1 MEEDAVSEKRDVVI
15 AGAGFSGLAMGIKLR
30 QSGRD
35 DFVILE
41 RAAEVG
47 GVWELNTYP
56 GCTCDVPSH
65 LYSLSFAP
73 NPNWSH
79 TYSTQPEIRDYLRGV
94 ADRFSLRPHI
104 RAGVAVEAATWS
116 EDAQQWTLETSAGR
130 YTCSVF
136 ISAVGPLTE
145 PNLPN
150 VPGLSEFEGR
160 LMHSARW
167 DHDYAIDGKRVAS
180 IGTGASAIQYVPKI
194 VDRVERLHVFQRTP
208 PWVMPHGDRP
218 IADWERRLYR
228 TVPLAQELV
237 RQGVWASREL
247 LVLGMAKEPRLLGLL
262 ERLARSHMEKA
273 ISDPELRRRVTPD
286 YTIGCKRL
294 LPSNQWYPALA
305 KPNVELVSGGLAE
318 VRGRTVV
325 GSDGSEAEVDAIIL
339 GTGYHVTD
347 IPFAD
352 RVQGRDGAI
361 LQDAWAGSPR
371 AYLGT
376 SIPGF
381 PNFFMLLGPNTG
393 LGHSSMVYMI
403 ESQVAHV
410 LGALTGMAA
419 AGANRIE
426 VRHDAYERFNRQL
439 DGRMQGTVWDTGGC
453 TSFYVDRTGRNA
465 TIWPDF
471 TWRFRHRTRQSPLE
485 AYTMSAAQLEL
496 MAA

>member
-1 MEEDAVSEKRDVVI
+1 MAQDTGIVI
-15 AGAGFSGLAMGIKLR
+15 VGAGFSGLAMAIKLKAL
-30 QSGRD
+30 GRE
-35 DFVILE
+35 DFVVLE
-41 RAAEVG
+41 RAEEVG

-79 TYSTQPEIRDYLRGV
+79 TYSRQPEIRDYLRRI
-94 ADRFSLRPHI
+94 ADEFGLRPQVCT
-104 RAGVAVEAATWS
+104 GVAVQGAAWS
-116 EDAQQWTLETSAGR
+116 DDEQRWTIETSDGR
-130 YTCSVF
+130 YTSSVF

-145 PNLPN
+145 PNLPD
-150 VPGLSEFEGR
+150 VPGLEDFEGK

-167 DHDYAIDGKRVAS
+167 DHDFDLRGKRVAS
-180 IGTGASAIQYVPKI
+180 IGTGASAIQYVPRI
-194 VDRVERLHVFQRTP
+194 ADEVEQLYVFQRTP
-208 PWVMPHGDRP
+208 PWIMPHGNRP

-228 TVPLAQELV
+228 AVPALQEAV
-237 RQGVWASREL
+237 RRSVYAAREL

-262 ERLARSHMEKA
+262 ARLSRSHMEKA
-273 ISDPELRRRVTPD
+273 ISDPELQRKLTPD

-294 LPSNQWYPALA
+294 LPSNHWYPALA
-305 KPNVELVSGGLAE
+305 KPNVKLLTSGLAE

-325 GSDGSEAEVDAIIL
+325 ASDGTEVEVDAIIL

-352 RVQGRDGAI
+352 HVRGREGAV
-361 LQDAWAGSPR
+361 LQDVWAGSPR

-376 SIPGF
+376 SIPDF

-410 LGALTGMAA
+410 LAA
-419 AGANRIE
+419 IEAMGDAGASTIE
-426 VRHDAYERFNRQL
+426 VRREAYEGYNQAVER
-439 DGRMQGTVWDTGGC
+439 RMQGTVWETGGC
-453 TSFYVDRTGRNA
+453 SSYYIDRTGRNA

-471 TWRFRHRTRQSPLE
+471 TWRFRHRARRSPGQAYRLTSPTRELV
-485 AYTMSAAQLEL
+485 SA
-496 MAA
+496 

>member
-1 MEEDAVSEKRDVVI
+1 MGQQTGVVI
-15 AGAGFSGLAMGIKLR
+15 AGAGFSGLAMAIKLKET
-30 QSGRD
+30 GRE

-41 RAAEVG
+41 RAADVG

-73 NPNWSH
+73 NPAWSH
-79 TYSTQPEIRDYLRGV
+79 TYSRQPEIRDYLRRT
-94 ADRFSLRPHI
+94 ANDFALRPHI
-104 RAGVAVEAATWS
+104 RTGVEVQSAAWS
-116 EDAQQWTLETSAGR
+116 EDDQRWTLETSAGT

-145 PNLPN
+145 PNLPD
-150 VPGLSEFEGR
+150 VPGLEDFEGK

-167 DHDYAIDGKRVAS
+167 DHDFDLRGLRVAS
-180 IGTGASAIQYVPKI
+180 IGTGASAIQYVPEI
-194 VDRVERLHVFQRTP
+194 VDQVRQLYIFQRTP
-208 PWVMPHGDRP
+208 PWVMPHGNRP

-228 TVPLAQELV
+228 SVPLLQELV
-237 RQGVWASREL
+237 RQGVYAAREL

-262 ERLARSHMEKA
+262 ERLSRHHLEKA
-273 ISDPELRRRVTPD
+273 ISDPELVRKVTPD

-294 LPSNQWYPALA
+294 LPSNHWYPALA
-305 KPNVELVSGGLAE
+305 KPNVELLTSGLAE
-318 VRGRTVV
+318 VRGHTVV
-325 GSDGSEAEVDAIIL
+325 ASDGTQVEVDAIIL

-352 RVQGRDGAI
+352 HVQGREGVI
-361 LQDAWAGSPR
+361 LQDVWAGSPR

-410 LGALTGMAA
+410 LRAIESLNE
-419 AGANRIE
+419 AGAQTIE
-426 VRHDAYERFNRQL
+426 VRQEAFERYNENIDA
-439 DGRMQGTVWDTGGC
+439 RMQGTVWETGGC
-453 TSFYVDRTGRNA
+453 SSFYIDRTGRNA

-471 TWRFRHRTRQSPLE
+471 TWRFRHRTRRPATS
-485 AYTMSAAQLEL
+485 AYQLRTAERE
-496 MAA
+496 MVTA